1 MGARGAMPWLMAL
14 LAFQASLSAPIQE
27 VAGAADMGNENPP
40 TCCVHCGFLQASTPA
55 GPKRV

>member
-27 VAGAADMGNENPP
+27 VAGAADMGDE
-40 TCCVHCGFLQASTPA
+40 LA
-55 GPKRV
+55 GLPDEALLEESERQVAYSSG